1 VQKTLSAAILSVAIA
16 TAMPAFGAASGQM
29 HVSVE
34 VIARTILT
42 VDSQPSSVQVTTAD
56 ITRGYIDLPQAIAFH
71 VRSNARDGYSLQFQ
85 PVSGPFTTAVLSW
98 SNAVATVGAD
108 ASWMAQPY
116 QRGITTGSM
125 SVHLTLAPGTTP
137 GTYAW
142 PVALGAD
149 SR

>member
-1 VQKTLSAAILSVAIA
+1 VQKTLSAALVFVAVASAIPACGA
-16 TAMPAFGAASGQM
+16 TSGQM

-42 VDSQPSSVQVTTAD
+42 IDSQPSSVQVTAAD
-56 ITRGYIDLPQAIAFH
+56 VSRGYIDLPQAIVFH

-98 SNAVATVGAD
+98 SNAIATVGAD

-125 SVHLTLAPGTTP
+125 SVRLTLAPGTTA

-149 SR
+149 SL